1 MKLRTFLILAAILA
15 LGYGLGLIL
24 MPAFGA
30 GLTWCSHLV
39 RWGDRTT
46 PIGTADIELPPCNQ
60 TALERVRELI
70 ANKQPPDR
78 SDAGLNAAKLA
89 EEP

>member
-1 MKLRTFLILAAILA
+1 
-15 LGYGLGLIL
+15 
-24 MPAFGA
+24 
-30 GLTWCSHLV
+30 V
-39 RWGDRTT
+39 RWGERTT
-46 PIGTADIELPPCNQ
+46 PIGTSAIELPPCNQ

>member
-1 MKLRTFLILAAILA
+1 
-15 LGYGLGLIL
+15 

-39 RWGDRTT
+39 RWGERTT
-46 PIGTADIELPPCNQ
+46 PIGTSDIELPPCNK

-70 ANKQPPDR
+70 AMKQPRDR
-78 SDAGLNAAKLA
+78 SDAGLNAARLA
-89 EEP
+89 ENP